1 MRSAT
6 TRKEFLAELATV
18 KDIVDV
24 VSPCNYYIQQTPPH
38 GLIRKPGAEKV
49 HQALMD
55 AGYKVQPLVGDIS
68 GGWVM
73 DWYRETFASDAFV
86 AKAVKEIKEGKLE
99 GLSVSP
105 PPLLPHPHPPPTPT
119 HPEAAGDPRPAATS
133 TTRRTSPAAST
144 TLSPTQPWSPRSRAS
159 QAG

>member
-1 MRSAT
+1 MPGLAAHADTLRSAT
-6 TRKEFLAELATV
+6 ARKEFLADLATV

-49 HQALMD
+49 HKALMD

-105 PPLLPHPHPPPTPT
+105 PAFTAPTPNT
-119 HPEAAGDPRPAATS
+119 HS
-133 TTRRTSPAAST
+133 S
-144 TLSPTQPWSPRSRAS
+144 
-159 QAG
+159 